1 MFRSIARLIACS
13 LVVALGLT
21 TMPRVA
27 LAQQSNQAD
36 VLYAYVS
43 KLPVGSLVKVT
54 PKEGRSFKGIL
65 MVVDHDTITVKPKTR
80 IARPERQI
88 KLADVDFVEMQERN
102 GGSNGTLKAVGI
114 GVASAVGVFM
124 GLILVSLAIAD

>member
-1 MFRSIARLIACS
+1 MFRSIARVIACS
-13 LVVALGLT
+13 LVVAIGVT
-21 TMPRVA
+21 TMPHVA
-27 LAQQSNQAD
+27 FAQSQNQTD

-65 MVVDHDTITVKPKTR
+65 MVVDRDTITVKPKTR
-80 IARPERQI
+80 IARPERQVT
-88 KLADVDFVEMQERN
+88 LADIDFVELQERN
-102 GGSNGTLKAVGI
+102 GGNNTALKAVGI

-124 GLILVSLAIAD
+124 GLILVGLAISD